1 MEEKKKIVIKHF
13 VDPLTPHQ
21 ILQEGAGEIGLTGL
35 VIVMYP
41 VMERERERE
50 TEGLMSLSTPSE

>member
-1 MEEKKKIVIKHF
+1 MGMCHSDPLGGKKKIVIKHF

-41 VMERERERE
+41 VMERERERRRA
-50 TEGLMSLSTPSE
+50 